1 MLPPT
6 DRKIVA
12 ALRADARMSVT
23 DLSQRIGVSR
33 ATAKARLDALIAEG
47 RIRRFTIETDTDQD
61 STVRA
66 ITLVELQGSMSR
78 KVIKT
83 LSSIAEVTHIYATNG
98 AWDLV
103 VEIRTDNLADFDR
116 VLREVREVPGVLNS
130 QSSILLTSVGG

>member
-12 ALRADARMSVT
+12 ALRADARISVT
-23 DLSQRIGVSR
+23 ELSQRIGVSR

-98 AWDLV
+98 TWDLV
-103 VEIRTDNLADFDR
+103 VEIRTETLADFDR

>member
-1 MLPPT
+1 MIKMEEAIDQDERMLSQT
-6 DRKIVA
+6 DRAIIA

-23 DLSQRIGVSR
+23 DLALRIGVSR

-61 STVRA
+61 SAVRA

-83 LSSIAEVTHIYATNG
+83 LSSIAEVTHIHATNG

-103 VEIRTDNLADFDR
+103 VEIRTDTLANFDR
-116 VLREVREVPGVLNS
+116 VLREVREVLAF
-130 QSSILLTSVGG
+130 